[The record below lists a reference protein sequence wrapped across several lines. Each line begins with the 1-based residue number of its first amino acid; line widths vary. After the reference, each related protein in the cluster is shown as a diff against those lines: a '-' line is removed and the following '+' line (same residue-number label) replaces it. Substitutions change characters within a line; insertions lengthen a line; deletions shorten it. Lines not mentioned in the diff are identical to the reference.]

1 MFTPKVGVY
10 ICHCG
15 INIAGTVD
23 VDAVADYAASL
34 PGVVISRHYTYM
46 CSDPGQA
53 LIKQDIAELDLNRI
67 VVASCSPLMHE
78 PTFRAVIAEAGLNP
92 YCLEMANIR
101 EQCSWVHPKSTQTTH
116 KAMQLVASAVVK
128 AALLQPLEVRH
139 ASVIPAALVIGG
151 GVAGMQA
158 ALDIAEAG
166 FRVPLVERSPEMG
179 GNVVRLH
186 RTFPTLHPA
195 GELLRPLMER
205 VLHHPR
211 IHVMRGA
218 ELCDVSTGIVF
229 HQITT
234 NTYSDRKSEAIQ
246 MAGLRP
252 GRIGL
257 KIPCTYDNLS
267 LAAELVGM
275 GYIVGI
281 TAIFSLPQ
289 TYLACQA
296 GAQYILPYVNR
307 STRLLGDGIGL
318 VQQMRAVIDAGNSPT
333 QIIAASIKTPDEAI
347 ATLIAGAHHLT
358 IPISLIESMGD
369 HPLSHKTIEEFGSP
383 DMP

>member
-1 MFTPKVGVY
+1 MSLYLDSAFIDDARRAFSTGLVKGITTNPKL
-10 ICHCG
+10 
-15 INIAGTVD
+15 
-23 VDAVADYAASL
+23 VADTK
-34 PGVVISRHYTYM
+34 R
-46 CSDPGQA
+46 
-53 LIKQDIAELDLNRI
+53 
-67 VVASCSPLMHE
+67 
-78 PTFRAVIAEAGLNP
+78 
-92 YCLEMANIR
+92 
-101 EQCSWVHPKSTQTTH
+101 
-116 KAMQLVASAVVK
+116 
-128 AALLQPLEVRH
+128 
-139 ASVIPAALVIGG
+139 PAAEVI
-151 GVAGMQA
+151 
-158 ALDIAEAG
+158 
-166 FRVPLVERSPEMG
+166 
-179 GNVVRLH
+179 
-186 RTFPTLHPA
+186 
-195 GELLRPLMER
+195 
-205 VLHHPR
+205 
-211 IHVMRGA
+211 A

-358 IPISLIESMGD
+358 IPISLIEAMGD

-383 DMP
+383 DKP